1 LVETRAVVE
10 EALRLYPSLPAI
22 SREAIGPDEL
32 AGHRIGPGEMV
43 VIAPYVLHRHRRL
56 WERPDDFDPSRFLPG
71 ARDRI
76 GRYAYLPFGAGPRIC
91 IGAAFALQEATL
103 VLSAIMRDFRI
114 ALVPGTTVWPLQRLT
129 LRPRGGLPMLL
140 TRRGASRAA
149 SRPGVGHDGAPGAG
163 RGPTS
168 ADAA

>member
-1 LVETRAVVE
+1 
-10 EALRLYPSLPAI
+10 
-22 SREAIGPDEL
+22 
-32 AGHRIGPGEMV
+32 MV

-129 LRPRGGLPMLL
+129 LRPRGVLPRLL